1 METYY
6 KNPAVQTKEQ
16 AEQLLS
22 AMDTFISKGIG
33 AQPRL
38 DLELTKIWNQGKG
51 HLPWEWSEESQQEI
65 DQKEQQDQ
73 SQADKIAAYKADL
86 KLFLDEKVR
95 PWRNSKLAEWV
106 DSYAGRPLL
115 WADLSEEMK
124 TKIMDTRSILLE
136 WPATFTKYVT
146 DQTIE
151 SKKPAKPS
159 YI

>member
-1 METYY
+1 MEIYH

-22 AMDTFISKGIG
+22 AMDDFVSRGIG
-33 AQPRL
+33 GQPRL
-38 DLELTKIWNQGKG
+38 DPALTKIWDHGNG
-51 HLPWEWSEESQQEI
+51 HLSWEWSEETQQEI
-65 DQKEQQDQ
+65 EQRESQDQ
-73 SQADKIAAYKADL
+73 TKLDKIESYKSDL

-95 PWRNSKLAEWV
+95 PWRKSKLAEWV
-106 DSYAGRPLL
+106 DAYAGRPLL
-115 WADLSEEMK
+115 WGELSEEIK
-124 TKIMDTRSILLE
+124 TEITNTRTILLE

-151 SKKPAKPS
+151 SKKPVKPS